1 MPKLFFAAYY
11 KMATWSLPLEINNLT
26 ARVNALG
33 SAASG
38 VTNPLTSNLAA
49 GGFSITGANSVAAT
63 SVSATTLSASTTVSA
78 ATVAATTLTGT
89 TLNGIYVNGGS
100 GAPVGTLVVGG
111 STTLPTGTS
120 NTSVGIGSL
129 AISNSANNT
138 AVGFSALNTAT
149 GVSNTAVGTNAGKG
163 LTSGYSNTFVGSG
176 AGSEAV
182 TTGYSNIYIGG
193 ASAASSAAVNNEVVV
208 GATAAG
214 FGPYT
219 VSLGSSS
226 PYNPYYV
233 VPVGNSISVAYRT
246 GYALN
251 RMQTS
256 VTYQCTVTN
265 ASNNVS
271 LTFSTYGIYELIV
284 STQSTATVYGIWMCN
299 NAGGAAFTALNT
311 PVGVTAASQTNGMLL
326 SGFPNGAVFFMTLT
340 RKSFYDS

>member
-1 MPKLFFAAYY
+1 MPKLFFAASY
-11 KMATWSLPLEINNLT
+11 KMATWNLPLEINNLT

-63 SVSATTLSASTTVSA
+63 SVSATT
-78 ATVAATTLTGT
+78 VAATTLTGT

-100 GAPVGTLVVGG
+100 GAPYGTLVVGG
-111 STTLPTGTS
+111 SGTLPTGTS

-129 AISNSANNT
+129 TISNSANNT

-176 AGSEAV
+176 AGNEAV
-182 TTGYSNIYIGG
+182 TTGHSNIYVG
-193 ASAASSAAVNNEVVV
+193 ASAASSAGVNNEVVV
-208 GATAAG
+208 GVTAAG

-226 PYNPYYV
+226 PYSPFYV
-233 VPVGNSISVAYRT
+233 APVGNSISVAYRT

-265 ASNNVS
+265 ASNNIS
-271 LTFSTYGIYELIV
+271 ITFSTYGIYELIV
-284 STQSTATVYGIWMCN
+284 STQSTANVYGIWMCN
-299 NAGGAAFTALNT
+299 NAGGGAFTPLNT
-311 PVGVTAASQTNGMLL
+311 PVGVTAAGQPNGMLL
-326 SGFPNGAVFFMTLT
+326 SGLPNGAVFFMTLT